1 MEIEIYADKCIG
13 CGKCVENCPSGV
25 LLITNDGS
33 HFCVSVTNKDFC
45 FGCKRCTRLCPN
57 DAIKVKKSHKREHN
71 RTAIKSR
78 FWFVFTVFFNGCI
91 LFLQSLK

>member
-33 HFCVSVTNKDFC
+33 HFCVR
-45 FGCKRCTRLCPN
+45 CKRCTRLCPN

-78 FWFVFTVFFNGCI
+78 FWFVFTVFLMAVF
-91 LFLQSLK
+91 FFFSR